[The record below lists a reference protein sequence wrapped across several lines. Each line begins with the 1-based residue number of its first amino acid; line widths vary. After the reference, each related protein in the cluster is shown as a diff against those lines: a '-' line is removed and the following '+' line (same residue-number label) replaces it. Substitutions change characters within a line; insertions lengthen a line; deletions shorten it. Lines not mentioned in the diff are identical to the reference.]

1 MARLLQ
7 LSVLE
12 TRTSREMAQATQMKL
27 LAFFFDLFG
36 RARRRDFW
44 LFNAG
49 LAGAYLYLWTSLRDV
64 ASHDDLAAVGALL
77 HNEMA
82 FIGLALVQIATLAMW
97 VRRLHDRNKSGLWLL
112 FAAVPGI
119 GQLWMIWELGF
130 APGVPGANRFG
141 PPPRPQTTSL

>member
-1 MARLLQ
+1 
-7 LSVLE
+7 
-12 TRTSREMAQATQMKL
+12 MKL

-49 LAGAYLYLWTSLRDV
+49 LTAAYLYLWTSLRDV
-64 ASHDDLAAVGALL
+64 ASHDDLAALGGLL

-82 FIGLALVQIATLAMW
+82 FIGLTLVQIATLAMW

-112 FAAVPGI
+112 FAGVPVI
-119 GQLWMIWELGF
+119 GQAWMIWELGF
-130 APGVPGANRFG
+130 APGVPGTNRFG
-141 PPPRPQTTSL
+141 PPPRPQTTGLWS